1 MKRRDRKRKR
11 ERKRKEERRRRKK
24 GRTWKKKEG
33 KGRVVCAICKN
44 KSQEETDIIKFYKN
58 L

>member
-1 MKRRDRKRKR
+1 MKKR
-11 ERKRKEERRRRKK
+11 EEGGRREGH
-24 GRTWKKKEG
+24 GRKKKEG
-33 KGRVVCAICKN
+33 KGRGMCAICKN